1 MLILKRDL
9 NHHPKNAKDDAD
21 DAYTDTDADACKLL
35 KKTFSDAPTH
45 SALLTLTVD
54 RAKWRQKLSLA
65 TRQVVEER
73 CPTHFCAREIDPAS
87 RF

>member
-1 MLILKRDL
+1 MLMMLILILMLMLVSFK
-9 NHHPKNAKDDAD
+9 
-21 DAYTDTDADACKLL
+21 

-73 CPTHFCAREIDPAS
+73 CPTHFCAREIDPTWVLGVC
-87 RF
+87 